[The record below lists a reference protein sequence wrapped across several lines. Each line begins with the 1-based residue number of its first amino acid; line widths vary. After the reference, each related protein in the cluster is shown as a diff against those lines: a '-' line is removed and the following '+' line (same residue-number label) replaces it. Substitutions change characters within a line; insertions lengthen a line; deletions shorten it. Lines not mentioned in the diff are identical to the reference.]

1 MERPEVIG
9 DLGGRAF
16 NIKRASNNSNS
27 LFMGPRASKPVKYM
41 AALLPLN
48 MYGGWVGGSTG
59 LPFSFLGGLGPI
71 PQRERSEVGVHGS
84 HAELRFPRLRT
95 CLRYPGCPPRCR
107 HLFGELASPHRSARP
122 RT

>member
-1 MERPEVIG
+1 MVVG

-27 LFMGPRASKPVKYM
+27 LFIGPRASKPVKDM

-59 LPFSFLGGLGPI
+59 LPFGEAPTLKC
-71 PQRERSEVGVHGS
+71 
-84 HAELRFPRLRT
+84 
-95 CLRYPGCPPRCR
+95 CLNV
-107 HLFGELASPHRSARP
+107 ES
-122 RT
+122 